1 MWIWILAVIVL
12 LVTALLFCPVTG
24 WLAWEQGL
32 TVQIRYLFFKIKLYP
47 QKPKAEKKPKKQKK
61 KDKKKTTE
69 PPKDEKKEKLT
80 AEVVGQLLSMVGTAI
95 KSAKKPTILLL
106 RRLKVKNVKLFVLV
120 SGQDACETAIR
131 YGQLNAA
138 VYSALAAV
146 KNVVTVRK
154 TSIVIR
160 PDFTECQ
167 EQASFQGEASLIPA
181 FVLGA
186 GILFTI
192 SFLKEMVKK
201 KKNTKAQR
209 ETLEEKSPSLG

>member
-1 MWIWILAVIVL
+1 MWIWI
-12 LVTALLFCPVTG
+12 
-24 WLAWEQGL
+24 LAWEQGL

-47 QKPKAEKKPKKQKK
+47 PKPKAEKKPKKQKK

-80 AEVVGQLLSMVGTAI
+80 VEVVGQLLSMVGTAV

-131 YGQLNAA
+131 YGQLNA
-138 VYSALAAV
+138 VN
-146 KNVVTVRK
+146 NVVTVPKPRL
-154 TSIVIR
+154 VIP
-160 PDFTECQ
+160 PDLTECQ
-167 EQASFQGEASLIPA
+167 EQASFQGEISLIPA